1 MIWYTLANLSMK
13 VFLKSIR
20 AQLLIV
26 VLVSIIP
33 ALGIILYSGFES
45 RREAVKEA
53 EQSAM
58 AVLHG
63 LAAENERVE
72 EGTRQLLMTLAQ
84 VPDIQNFDSAGGSRL
99 LEKLLIQNLIYANLF
114 VADARGRVVSSALPS
129 ISYNVRHLR
138 YFQDALNTKD
148 FSVDEYAMGP
158 SSTQPVLH
166 LSYPI
171 LDSRGRFKGIVA
183 AAIDLTVFGN
193 LYFKA
198 RLPQGSILTAT
209 DRAGI
214 RLFRYPDA
222 DRYVGTADFP
232 EKVAKMTQS
241 PSEGIFTRSSKE
253 GDYLVAY
260 RRFNLR
266 ENTVPYLLLSVE
278 IPKKQALAEARRLL
292 RINLALFT
300 IAFSCAVLCAL
311 VIGKAAIEKRF
322 NALVDASL
330 KLGKG
335 DLTSR
340 TGLPHEKD
348 ELGHLA
354 EVFDDMAD
362 KLERKELGRSEAE
375 AALRES
381 EERYRVAIE
390 GSNDG
395 IAIMKGSIH
404 VYVNRRFVEMFG
416 YEDPSEVME
425 MSNSIT
431 VHPDDFELV
440 NDINIRRQKGEAV
453 PKRYE
458 FRGMKKDGTP
468 LYLEAS
474 ATNTIYKGNPVSLTY
489 LRDVTDRKRAEE
501 TLREAEE
508 KYRGI
513 FENAVEGIFQIS
525 TDGRYLSVNPSLAR
539 MYGYD
544 SPQEMTQASDPIEKQ
559 QYVNPA
565 DRTALAG
572 LYAGQGFVERFETE
586 VYRKDGGRVWISMNA
601 RAVNGPDGNVEYYE
615 GTVEDITMHKRADEV
630 LRDSEETL
638 RALVNATRET
648 LLLIDTD
655 GTVLVANEVVAQRLG
670 TDLMELVGSCIY
682 DHFPPD
688 VAETRKEYYGRVAL
702 TGQSLRFTDVM
713 REKLFDQYIYPVFNT
728 KGIVSRIAIFA
739 HDITERARAEEEK
752 AHLESQLRQSQ
763 KMEAIGTLAGGIA
776 HDFNNIL
783 TAIIGYGSL
792 LQMNME
798 ASDPRRIYAD
808 HILASS
814 QKAAALTQSL
824 LAFGRKQV
832 IELKPRKVS
841 EVIGEAEELLK
852 RLLTEDI
859 EFRVIR
865 RDEEMVI
872 KADVTQIS
880 QVLMNLVTNAR
891 DAMPRGGK
899 LTLETK
905 AATLGSEFIQAHGFG
920 EAGDYAL
927 VSVTDTGI
935 GMDRKTREKIFE
947 PFFTT
952 KEVGK
957 GTGLGLSI
965 VYGIV
970 KQHNGYINVTSEAG
984 KGTTFMIYLPTIKTR
999 VKEISGVSKEVKG
1012 GEETILVAEDNDEVR
1027 RLARE
1032 ILTSRGY
1039 TVIEAKD
1046 GEDAVRR
1053 FMDHKEEIDL
1063 LLLDVVMPRMNGKE
1077 AYEAIKKANPGVRV
1091 LFTSGYTGDV
1101 VLDKGVHDE
1110 SINFISKPLSPDEL
1124 LRKVRETLS

>member
-1 MIWYTLANLSMK
+1 MNA
-13 VFLKSIR
+13 FLKSIR

-45 RREAVKEA
+45 RKEAVKEA

-84 VPDIQNFDSAGGSRL
+84 LRDVQNLDSAAGNRL
-99 LEKLLIQNLIYANLF
+99 LGKLLIQNFIYANLF
-114 VADARGRVVSSALPS
+114 VADARGKVVASALPS
-129 ISYNVRHLR
+129 ISYNVQHLR

-171 LDSRGRFKGIVA
+171 LDSRNRFKGVVV

-214 RLFRYPDA
+214 RLFRYPDP

-232 EKVAKMTQS
+232 EKVSKMTQS
-241 PSEGIFTRSSKE
+241 PAEGIFTRSSKE

-278 IPKKQALAEARRLL
+278 IPKKQALAEVRRLL
-292 RINLALFT
+292 RVNLALFA
-300 IAFSCAVLCAL
+300 IAFSCAVICAL
-311 VIGKAAIEKRF
+311 VIGKAAIERRF

-340 TGLPHEKD
+340 TGLPHERD

-395 IAIMKGSIH
+395 IAIMRGPVH

-416 YEDPSEVME
+416 YESPSQIMG
-425 MSNSIT
+425 MPNSIT

-440 NDINIRRQKGEAV
+440 NDINIRRQRGEAV

-458 FRGMKKDGTP
+458 FKGIRKDGTP

-474 ATNTIYKGNPVSLTY
+474 ATNTVYRGNPVSLTY

-501 TLREAEE
+501 TLRRAEE
-508 KYRGI
+508 KYRSI

-525 TDGRYLSVNPSLAR
+525 TDGRYLSVNPALVK

-544 SPQEMTQASDPIEKQ
+544 SPREMTDAAHAIEKD
-559 QYVNPA
+559 QYVSPA
-565 DRTALAG
+565 DRLALAD
-572 LYAGQGFVERFETE
+572 LYARQGFVEAFETE

-601 RAVNGPDGNVEYYE
+601 RAVKGPDGDVEYYE
-615 GTVEDITMHKRADEV
+615 GTVEDITIRKKAGET

-648 LLLIDTD
+648 LLLIDRN
-655 GTVLVANEVVAQRLG
+655 GTVLVANEVVARRLH
-670 TDLMELVGSCIY
+670 TTVGKLIGARLY
-682 DHFPPD
+682 DFFEPD
-688 VAETRKEYYGRVAL
+688 VARLRKAHYEMVFTTGEWLHYVDAREGRL
-702 TGQSLRFTDVM
+702 YDTYT
-713 REKLFDQYIYPVFNT
+713 YPVLSAD
-728 KGIVSRIAIFA
+728 GAVSRVAIFA

-752 AHLESQLRQSQ
+752 AYLESQLRQSQ

-798 ASDPRRIYAD
+798 ASDPKKIYAD

-832 IELKPRKVS
+832 IELKARKVG

-865 RDEEMVI
+865 RDEDMVV
-872 KADVTQIS
+872 KADVTQIA

-891 DAMPRGGK
+891 DAMPKGGK
-899 LTLETK
+899 LTLKTE
-905 AATLGSEFIQAHGFG
+905 AVTLGSEFIQAHGFG
-920 EAGDYAL
+920 ETGDYAL

-935 GMDRKTREKIFE
+935 GMDQKTREKIFE

-970 KQHNGYINVTSEAG
+970 KQHNGYISVSSEPG
-984 KGTTFMIYLPTIKTR
+984 KGTSFMIYLPVIKTR
-999 VKEISGVSKEVKG
+999 VKEITGVSREVTG
-1012 GEETILVAEDNDEVR
+1012 GVETILVAEDNDEVR

-1039 TVIEAKD
+1039 TVIEAED

-1077 AYEAIKKANPGVRV
+1077 AYEAIKKAKPGVRV

-1101 VLDKGVHDE
+1101 VLDKGVRDE

-1124 LRKVRETLS
+1124 LRKVREVLA

>member
-1 MIWYTLANLSMK
+1 MQA
-13 VFLKSIR
+13 FLKSIR

-45 RREAVKEA
+45 RKEAVKEA

-72 EGTRQLLMTLAQ
+72 EGSRQLLMTLAQ
-84 VPDIQNFDSAGGSRL
+84 LPDIQNLDSAAGNRL
-99 LEKLLIQNLIYANLF
+99 LGRLLIQNVIYANLF
-114 VADARGRVVSSALPS
+114 VADAEGNVVSSALPFTPYS
-129 ISYNVRHLR
+129 VKHSK

-158 SSTQPVLH
+158 SVRQPVLH

-171 LDSRGRFKGIVA
+171 LDARGHFKGIVV

-198 RLPQGSILTAT
+198 RLPKGSILTAT
-209 DRAGI
+209 DRSGI
-214 RLFRYPDA
+214 RLFRYPDT

-232 EKVAKMTQS
+232 DKITKMMEA
-241 PSEGIFTRSSKE
+241 PAEGIFTHSSAE

-266 ENTVPYLLLSVE
+266 ENTLPYLLLSVE

-292 RINLALFT
+292 RLNLALFA
-300 IAFSCAVLCAL
+300 IAFACAIVCAL
-311 VIGKAAIEKRF
+311 VIGKAAIERRF

-340 TGLPHEKD
+340 TGLPHERD

-354 EVFDDMAD
+354 EVFDEMAD
-362 KLERKELGRSEAE
+362 KLERKEAGRSEAE

-395 IAIMKGSIH
+395 IAIMRGPIH
-404 VYVNRRFVEMFG
+404 VYVNRRFVKMFG
-416 YEDPSEVME
+416 YDDPAEIMGK
-425 MSNSIT
+425 SNNIT

-453 PKRYE
+453 PSRYE
-458 FRGMKKDGTP
+458 FKGIKKDGTP
-468 LYLEAS
+468 IYLEVS
-474 ATNTIYKGNPVSLTY
+474 ATNTVYKGDHVSLTY
-489 LRDVTDRKRAEE
+489 LRDVTDRKRSEE

-513 FENAVEGIFQIS
+513 FENAVEGIFQL
-525 TDGRYLSVNPSLAR
+525 TVDGRYLSVNPALAR

-544 SPQEMTQASDPIEKQ
+544 SPQEMTRAAADSEKLR
-559 QYVNPA
+559 YVNPG
-565 DRTALAG
+565 DRVSLEN
-572 LYAGQGFVERFETE
+572 LYEKQGFVEGFEAE
-586 VYRKDGGRVWISMNA
+586 VYRKDGGKVWISMNA
-601 RAVNGPDGNVEYYE
+601 RAVRGSGGNVEYYE
-615 GTVEDITMHKRADEV
+615 GTVEDITMRKKADEI
-630 LRDSEETL
+630 LKESEETL

-648 LLLIDTD
+648 LLLIDTG
-655 GTVLVANEVVAQRLG
+655 GTVLVANEVVAKRLHATVPELIG
-670 TDLMELVGSCIY
+670 TYLY
-682 DHFPPD
+682 DHFDPD
-688 VAETRKEYYGRVAL
+688 VARVRKAHYDMVFATGESVHYVDIREGRLYDTYV
-702 TGQSLRFTDVM
+702 
-713 REKLFDQYIYPVFNT
+713 YPVFSAD
-728 KGIVSRIAIFA
+728 GAVSRIAIFA
-739 HDITERARAEEEK
+739 HDITQRARAEEEK

-798 ASDPRRIYAD
+798 AGDPKKIYAD

-841 EVIGEAEELLK
+841 EVIREAEELLK

-859 EFRVIR
+859 EFRVVR
-865 RDEEMVI
+865 GASDMVV
-872 KADVTQIS
+872 KADITQIA

-891 DAMPRGGK
+891 DAMPKGGK

-905 AATLGSEFIQAHGFG
+905 AVYLGNEFIQVHGFG
-920 EAGDYAL
+920 EAGDYASI
-927 VSVTDTGI
+927 SVTDTGI
-935 GMDRKTREKIFE
+935 GIDSKTREKIFE

-965 VYGIV
+965 VYGII
-970 KQHNGYINVTSEAG
+970 KQHNGYINVESEPG
-984 KGTTFMIYLPTIKTR
+984 SGTTFVIYLPMVKTR
-999 VKEISGVSKEVKG
+999 VKEVSGVREEARG
-1012 GEETILVAEDNDEVR
+1012 GDETILVAEDNDEVR
-1027 RLARE
+1027 RLAKE

-1039 TVIEAKD
+1039 TVIEAID
-1046 GEDAVRR
+1046 GEDAIRR
-1053 FMDHKEEIDL
+1053 FAEHEREIDL

-1077 AYEAIKKANPGVRV
+1077 THEAIKKINPLVKV

-1110 SINFISKPLSPDEL
+1110 SINFISKPLSPDEM
-1124 LRKVRETLS
+1124 LRKVREVLDKPKDP

>member
-1 MIWYTLANLSMK
+1 M
-13 VFLKSIR
+13 
-20 AQLLIV
+20 
-26 VLVSIIP
+26 
-33 ALGIILYSGFES
+33 
-45 RREAVKEA
+45 
-53 EQSAM
+53 
-58 AVLHG
+58 
-63 LAAENERVE
+63 
-72 EGTRQLLMTLAQ
+72 
-84 VPDIQNFDSAGGSRL
+84 
-99 LEKLLIQNLIYANLF
+99 
-114 VADARGRVVSSALPS
+114 
-129 ISYNVRHLR
+129 
-138 YFQDALNTKD
+138 
-148 FSVDEYAMGP
+148 
-158 SSTQPVLH
+158 
-166 LSYPI
+166 
-171 LDSRGRFKGIVA
+171 
-183 AAIDLTVFGN
+183 
-193 LYFKA
+193 
-198 RLPQGSILTAT
+198 
-209 DRAGI
+209 
-214 RLFRYPDA
+214 
-222 DRYVGTADFP
+222 
-232 EKVAKMTQS
+232 
-241 PSEGIFTRSSKE
+241 
-253 GDYLVAY
+253 
-260 RRFNLR
+260 
-266 ENTVPYLLLSVE
+266 
-278 IPKKQALAEARRLL
+278 
-292 RINLALFT
+292 
-300 IAFSCAVLCAL
+300 
-311 VIGKAAIEKRF
+311 
-322 NALVDASL
+322 DASL

-335 DLTSR
+335 DLSSR

-354 EVFDDMAD
+354 EVFDEMAD
-362 KLERKELGRSEAE
+362 KLERKEMGRSEAE

-395 IAIMKGSIH
+395 IAIMRGPIH
-404 VYVNRRFVEMFG
+404 VYVNQRFVEMFG
-416 YEDPSEVME
+416 YDDPAEIMGQP
-425 MSNSIT
+425 NSIT

-440 NDINIRRQKGEAV
+440 NDINISRQKGEVV
-453 PKRYE
+453 PSRYE
-458 FRGMKKDGTP
+458 FKGIKKDGTP
-468 LYLEAS
+468 IYIEVS
-474 ATNTIYKGNPVSLTY
+474 ATNTVYKGDPVSLTY
-489 LRDVTDRKRAEE
+489 LRDVTDRKHAEE
-501 TLREAEE
+501 TLRKAEE

-513 FENAVEGIFQIS
+513 FENAVEGIFQLT
-525 TDGRYLSVNPSLAR
+525 TDGKYLSVNPALAR

-544 SPQEMTQASDPIEKQ
+544 SPQEMTQTAGDIEKH

-565 DRTALAG
+565 DRVTLG
-572 LYAGQGFVERFETE
+572 SLYEKQGFVEGFETE

-601 RAVNGPDGNVEYYE
+601 RLVRGTEDDETYYE
-615 GTVEDITMHKRADEV
+615 GTVEDITMRRQAEETLKE
-630 LRDSEETL
+630 SEQTL

-648 LLLIDTD
+648 LLLIDGS
-655 GTVLVANEVVAQRLG
+655 GTVLVANEVVAHRLH
-670 TDLMELVGSCIY
+670 TTVSELVGSCLY
-682 DHFPPD
+682 DLLDPD
-688 VAETRKEYYGRVAL
+688 VARIRKGHYDRVFVTGEWLHYQDVREGRLYDTYV
-702 TGQSLRFTDVM
+702 
-713 REKLFDQYIYPVFNT
+713 YPVFSPDDT
-728 KGIVSRIAIFA
+728 VTRVAIFA

-798 ASDPRRIYAD
+798 ASDPKKIYAD

-832 IELKPRKVS
+832 IELKARKVS
-841 EVIGEAEELLK
+841 EVMGETEELLK

-859 EFRVIR
+859 EFKVLRH
-865 RDEEMVI
+865 DEEMVV

-905 AATLGSEFIQAHGFG
+905 AVTLGHEFIQVHGFG
-920 EAGDYAL
+920 EAGDYASI
-927 VSVTDTGI
+927 SVTDTGI
-935 GMDRKTREKIFE
+935 GMDSKTREKIFE

-970 KQHNGYINVTSEAG
+970 KQHNGYISVTSEPG
-984 KGTTFMIYLPTIKTR
+984 SGTTFVIYLPIIKARTGEASAPK
-999 VKEISGVSKEVKG
+999 KEIRG
-1012 GEETILVAEDNDEVR
+1012 GDETILVAEDNEEVR

-1039 TVIEAKD
+1039 TVIEATD
-1046 GEDAVRR
+1046 GEDAVAR
-1053 FMDHKEEIDL
+1053 FLSHKDRIDL

-1077 AYEAIKKANPGVRV
+1077 TYEKIKKINPHVRV

-1124 LRKVRETLS
+1124 LRKVREVLEQPREA